1 MADLDQLNV
10 STQRYI
16 ADNPALVD
24 NVFNSDPFF
33 AYLKL
38 NVDESFGGG
47 TLIQEGFQYDGLLG
61 SFYAKGQDFN
71 IAQKQ
76 VE

>member
-24 NVFNSDPFF
+24 NVSD
-33 AYLKL
+33 
-38 NVDESFGGG
+38 
-47 TLIQEGFQYDGLLG
+47 
-61 SFYAKGQDFN
+61 KG
-71 IAQKQ
+71 
-76 VE
+76 VV